1 MDNPETLATMGTS
14 DTKRKTNKK
23 QTNITTQKTKKMSN
37 TDLTENRNAC
47 AREGLTVPA
56 CYKTP
61 CLIYIFKSDKGPVGN
76 RGKKIIYGKKKR
88 FIS

>member
-14 DTKRKTNKK
+14 DNKRKTNKK
-23 QTNITTQKTKKMSN
+23 QTNITTQKTKKRSN

-56 CYKTP
+56 SYKTP
-61 CLIYIFKSDKGPVGN
+61 SLLLIIYIY
-76 RGKKIIYGKKKR
+76 I
-88 FIS
+88 